1 MGQYTEEVKAI
12 LRREGINMFRKG
24 SEKLEQPVK
33 KRRKGKEKK
42 ENNRVEGVVHQVSC
56 KDCEK
61 IFIGETKFTMRKT
74 IEQHKKD
81 VKFGRMNNTI
91 AKHVE
96 ESTHQ
101 TD

>member
-1 MGQYTEEVKAI
+1 MEEGAVYQI
-12 LRREGINMFRKG
+12 
-24 SEKLEQPVK
+24 
-33 KRRKGKEKK
+33 
-42 ENNRVEGVVHQVSC
+42 SC
-56 KDCEK
+56 QDCEK
-61 IFIGETKFTMRKT
+61 IYIGETKFTMRKR